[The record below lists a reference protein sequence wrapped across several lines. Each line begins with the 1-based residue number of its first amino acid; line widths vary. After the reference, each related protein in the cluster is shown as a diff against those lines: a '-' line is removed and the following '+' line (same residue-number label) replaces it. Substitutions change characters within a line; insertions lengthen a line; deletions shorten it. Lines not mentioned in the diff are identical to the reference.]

1 MELRLGVLYPS
12 LMGLYGDRGNAMV
25 TKKRAERQGLSVQL
39 RPIEPGDDA
48 AFSDLDLLIAGGGQD
63 RQQELI
69 RPDLRRRGADLRA
82 AILDGLPVLAICGTY
97 QLFGHYY
104 QTVAGERI
112 EGLGLL
118 DLITVAEAARL
129 VGNISLRVSGLE
141 VNPPTLAGFE
151 NHAGRTHLGNVPP
164 LGHVQ
169 HGYGN
174 NGLDGTE
181 GAVYLNCLGT
191 YLHGPLLA
199 INPHLADFL
208 LDRALDR
215 RYGTHLAPVLDR
227 LEVETHHTAVM
238 RR

>member
-25 TKKRAERQGLSVQL
+25 AKKRAESQGLSVQVHS
-39 RPIEPGDDA
+39 IEPGEEIA
-48 AFSDLDLLIAGGGQD
+48 LGDLDLLIAGGGQD

-69 RPDLRRRGADLRA
+69 KPDLQRRGPDLRA
-82 AILDGLPVLAICGTY
+82 AILDGLPVLAICGAY
-97 QLFGHYY
+97 QLLGHYY
-104 QTVAGERI
+104 ETAAGERI

-118 DLITVAEAARL
+118 DLITVAGATRL
-129 VGNISLRVSGLE
+129 VGNIGLRLNGLG
-141 VNPPTLAGFE
+141 VTPPTLAGFE
-151 NHAGRTHLGNVPP
+151 NHAGRTHLGSVAP
-164 LGHVQ
+164 LGDVL

-191 YLHGPLLA
+191 YLHGPALA
-199 INPHLADFL
+199 INPHLADYL
-208 LDRALDR
+208 LDLALER
-215 RYGTHLAPVLDR
+215 RYGTHLARSLDR
-227 LEVETHHTAVM
+227 LEVEAHHAAVM